1 MEPTQKRV
9 YKGYLRRRTS
19 ECPHSPHTMSTVQ
32 ALLDVCAEIM
42 GTRVEHDANEA
53 TSLFDLGLT
62 ESQLPLLCRKIKEE
76 TGVVVRIEDILATND
91 I

>member
-1 MEPTQKRV
+1 
-9 YKGYLRRRTS
+9 
-19 ECPHSPHTMSTVQ
+19 MSTVQ